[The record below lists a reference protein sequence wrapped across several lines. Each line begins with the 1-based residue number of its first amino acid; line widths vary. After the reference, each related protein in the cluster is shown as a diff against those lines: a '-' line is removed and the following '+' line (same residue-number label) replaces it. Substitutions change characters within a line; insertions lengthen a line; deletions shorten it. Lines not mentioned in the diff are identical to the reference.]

1 VTALPTARPAPPSTP
16 AQRPAVTRP
25 SRVQAWYP
33 VAALV
38 GGMVVIAGLAAIVG
52 TQVSVWAL
60 DETLHKASAVH
71 YGSGLPD
78 SLFHDLTARA
88 TTRLYPL
95 TLTPLFEVFDGD
107 VAVRIAKV
115 WNALLFVSAAVPS
128 YLIARSVLASRWGA
142 VAAALLC
149 VALPWLTLSTA
160 LFTESLAYPVSVW
173 LSYSILR
180 SVRDPS
186 PRRDA
191 IVLLWCAVAVASRFQ
206 LVAIFGG
213 YVVLLVAL
221 ALVEAP
227 TGTNFHERMRVAV
240 ARMRQ
245 TPFALATAAAGVI
258 LILLLAVSGSL
269 EDRIYQAVGAYGE
282 FQNRTTVPS
291 DVPTGALVEFISFG
305 LGVGVVPMILAL
317 AWYPATLRARLD
329 PAARALAMTA
339 VAVTGANFAFILAAQ
354 DGFWGQFTEE
364 RYFIY
369 SVPFLWVGAFAALER
384 PRLSRTAIAWAGAL
398 FTILCGVVALPYT
411 FGVELFLAPAGK
423 SVVYLSDYVLEDV
436 RSLLNRSG
444 LTSRDLLFVV
454 VGAVAVL
461 TAASWRRAPWARR
474 WLLTGAA
481 AAQILLTAFA
491 FLAIDG
497 RVGQAL
503 ADHTLDPPVAS
514 RGWIDRA
521 AGDQDVT
528 WLQTAQWSD
537 PNGTTWLLRETSFW
551 NDAIRHRAQIP
562 AIVAPSEGSPVDA
575 LPTTVHK
582 VTSDGRF
589 TPDLPP
595 GLQLVWAGSPFL
607 QIHGRLVADDEIG
620 QPFFLAEPVRPA
632 RAQWLATG
640 LRSDGAV
647 LRGSPVRIAAWPG
660 DAAALVRLEL
670 TSPTKGAGVIT
681 VRLGGEHRVVRL
693 RAGRS
698 RVIRIPACGVAPVG
712 SIRVRSGVRQ
722 PDGSTVGAVVRSV
735 FLEPAGSA
743 CRRDS

>member
-1 VTALPTARPAPPSTP
+1 MV
-16 AQRPAVTRP
+16 V
-25 SRVQAWYP
+25 
-33 VAALV
+33 VAA
-38 GGMVVIAGLAAIVG
+38 LAAIVG

-95 TLTPLFEVFDGD
+95 TLTPFFEVFDGD
-107 VAVRIAKV
+107 VAVRFAKV

-128 YLIARSVLASRWGA
+128 YLIARSVLASRWRA

-173 LSYSILR
+173 LSYAILR
-180 SVRDPS
+180 AARDPS

-191 IVLLWCAVAVASRFQ
+191 FVLLWCAVAVVSRVQ
-206 LVAIFGG
+206 LVAIFAG
-213 YVVLLVAL
+213 YVVLLAAL

-227 TGTNFHERMRVAV
+227 TDTGVRERIRVAG
-240 ARMRQ
+240 ARLRR

-258 LILLLAVSGSL
+258 LILVLAVSGSL
-269 EDRIYQAVGAYGE
+269 EHRINQALGAYGE
-282 FQNRTTVPS
+282 LQHRTTVPS
-291 DVPTGALVEFISFG
+291 DVPTGALVEMISFG

-317 AWYPATLRARLD
+317 AWYPSALRARRD
-329 PAARALAMTA
+329 PAARMLAMTT

-354 DGFWGQFTEE
+354 NGFWGPLTEE

-369 SVPFLWVGAFAALER
+369 SVPFLWIGAFAALER
-384 PRLSRTAIAWAGAL
+384 PRLSATAIAWAGAL
-398 FTILCGVVALPYT
+398 FAVVCGLVTLPYV
-411 FGVELFLAPAGK
+411 FGVELFLAPTGK
-423 SVVYLSDYVLEDV
+423 SVIYLSDYVLEDV

-444 LTSRDLLFVV
+444 LTSRDLLFLL
-454 VGAVAVL
+454 VGGVAVL
-461 TAASWRRAPWARR
+461 MAVSWRRAPWARR

-497 RVGQAL
+497 RVGQGL
-503 ADHTLDPPVAS
+503 ADRTLDPPAAS
-514 RGWIDRA
+514 RGWLDRA
-521 AGDQDVT
+521 ADDREVT

-537 PNGTTWLLRETSFW
+537 PNATIDFLREVSFW
-551 NDAIRHRAQIP
+551 NDSIRHRAQIP
-562 AIVAPSEGSPVDA
+562 EIAAPGEGSPVDA
-575 LPTTVHK
+575 LPTTVHE
-582 VTSDGRF
+582 VAPDGRF

-595 GLQLVWAGSPFL
+595 GLELVWAGSPFL
-607 QIHGRLVADDEIG
+607 QIHGRQVADDEIG
-620 QPFFLAEPVRPA
+620 QPFFLAESVRPA

-670 TSPTKGAGVIT
+670 TSPSKGAGVIS
-681 VRLGGEHRVVRL
+681 VRLGHELRVVRL
-693 RAGRS
+693 RADSS
-698 RVIRIPACGVAPVG
+698 RVIRIAACGVAPAG
-712 SIRVRSGVRQ
+712 SIRAQSGVRQ
-722 PDGSTVGAVVRSV
+722 KDGSTVGAVVRSV